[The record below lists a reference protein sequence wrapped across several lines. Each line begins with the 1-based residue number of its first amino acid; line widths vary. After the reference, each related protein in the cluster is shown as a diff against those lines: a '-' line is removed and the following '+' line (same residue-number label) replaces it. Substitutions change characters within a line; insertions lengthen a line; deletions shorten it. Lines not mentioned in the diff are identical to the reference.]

1 MSKKHNKQ
9 KQTEPARQAEYM
21 PLPAQSS
28 PEAAAAPAEQA
39 SPPVSKAM
47 IVVFWGVVVLALC
60 LAWILDY
67 LLPGVPESLVERW
80 IMGGFAVFLG
90 IFLYKLK

>member
-1 MSKKHNKQ
+1 MSKKHTKQ
-9 KQTEPARQAEYM
+9 KQTEPARQAEIA
-21 PLPAQSS
+21 PASVRTF
-28 PEAAAAPAEQA
+28 PEAAAAPAEKVA
-39 SPPVSKAM
+39 PPVSKAM
-47 IVVFWGVVVLALC
+47 IFVFWGVVVLALF

-67 LLPGVPESLVERW
+67 LLPDVPESLIERW